1 MRPCIEAVS
10 GVAPTFVLMLAS
22 WRGWVWYFGFISW
35 VLRDSDSLSDEKS
48 DKNLGQSKEKEGSS
62 EKSSL
67 AGIWES

>member
-1 MRPCIEAVS
+1 
-10 GVAPTFVLMLAS
+10 
-22 WRGWVWYFGFISW
+22 VWHFGFISW